1 VSDAST
7 SPGQRYVELGL
18 RLSRL
23 DEGLLDCYFGPPG
36 VAQAVADEPLAAPAV
51 LVDEADRL
59 LDELPDGW
67 LRDQVAG
74 LRTAAGRL
82 AGEQIA
88 YADEVEACFGV
99 RPLRTE
105 EGVLAAAYDD
115 LDALLPG
122 PGSLT
127 ERYRA
132 WEESPL
138 VPADT
143 IEPLM
148 GAVLEEVRSQTRDLV
163 GLPEGETIE
172 VEFVRDTAFL
182 GYHEYLGGLHGRIS
196 FNVDRPRSAL
206 SLLHLALHEAYPG
219 HQAERCHKEVALVRD
234 RGLVEETIAMVTVP
248 QGVVSEGLAEL
259 SVELM
264 LDGAAGAALQA
275 VVRDHGI
282 ELDLARDR
290 AVQRAA
296 EPLGWLGVDGALML
310 HADGVPPAEVTTY
323 LQERALIDLDAAQR
337 WVRFLSDPA
346 SRSYAIC
353 YPAGL
358 ALCRDFVAGDP
369 ARFRRLLTEQVR
381 VGELVTPVL

>member
-1 VSDAST
+1 VSDSH
-7 SPGQRYVELGL
+7 GQRYVELGL
-18 RLSRL
+18 RLTRL
-23 DEGLLDCYFGPPG
+23 DEGLLDSYFGPPG
-36 VAQAVADEPLAAPAV
+36 IAQAIEAASKPDPAA
-51 LVDEADRL
+51 LVDDADRL
-59 LDELPDGW
+59 LDDLPEGW
-67 LRDQVAG
+67 LRDQVVG

-82 AGEQIA
+82 AGEQIE

-99 RPLRTE
+99 RPVSTDEAL
-105 EGVLAAAYDD
+105 LAAAYDD
-115 LDALLPG
+115 IDALLPG
-122 PGSLT
+122 PGSLK

-132 WEESPL
+132 WEESPV

-148 GAVLEEVRSQTRDLV
+148 AAVLEEARAQTRDLV

-172 VEFVRDTAFL
+172 VEFVRATPWM
-182 GYHEYLGGLHGRIS
+182 GYHEYLCDLHGRIS

-206 SLLHLALHEAYPG
+206 SLIHLALHEAYPG
-219 HQAERCHKEVALVRD
+219 HQAERCHKEVALIRE

-259 SVELM
+259 AVELM
-264 LDGAAGAALQA
+264 LDGGAGAALQQ

-282 ELDLARDR
+282 ELDLAHDR

-310 HADGVPPAEVTTY
+310 HADGIAPAEVSRY
-323 LQERALIDLDAAQR
+323 LSEKALIDLDAAER
-337 WVRFLSDPA
+337 WVRFLGAPS

-358 ALCRDFVAGDP
+358 ALCRDFVANDP
-369 ARFRRLLTEQVR
+369 ARFRRLLTEQIR
-381 VGELVTPVL
+381 VSELIAPVL